1 MIADILEIL
10 RLLEVIL
17 TQSETPNDL
26 SQVTSLHFRQTLY
39 HLYNQL
45 VLVLATNE
53 QGYLPYMPT
62 IRQAYEALVH
72 KIHAHFRTVQNG
84 PIVNF
89 PLL

>member
-10 RLLEVIL
+10 RLFEVL
-17 TQSETPNDL
+17 LLQTEVPNDL
-26 SQVTSLHFRQTLY
+26 CHSTSIHFRQTLY

-53 QGYLPYMPT
+53 QGYLPYMPL